1 MFGISQRIAIDLGT
15 TNTRVYVPKQG
26 VVFDEPS
33 VVATD
38 IETNKIVAIGAEAR
52 DMLGRTPENIRA
64 SQPVHQGVIA
74 DYQAAKAMMKYYIGK
89 VAGGFSLSRP
99 DVMVA
104 VPAGATSTERRAV
117 IDAALSAGARATY
130 LIKSPIAAS
139 LGAGI
144 PIASAAGNMVVVI
157 GGGSTDIAILSLGGL
172 VAGNSVKVGG
182 DQLNAAITDY
192 IRKRYNLA
200 IGTQT
205 AEDIKR
211 KVGSALPVGSDKT
224 TEIRGRD
231 VIAGLPKTITIGIS
245 ELSIAM
251 QDPLNDIVEA
261 IRSVLEQTPP
271 ELSSDIIDRG
281 MVLAGGGAL
290 LKNLDAMLTKITGVP
305 CVVTEDAE
313 HCVVKG
319 IGIALE
325 NLEDYKRSL
334 AGVQ

>member
-1 MFGISQRIAIDLGT
+1 MFGLTKRIAIDLGT
-15 TNTRVYVPKQG
+15 ANTRVYVPGRG

-38 IETNKIVAIGAEAR
+38 SESGKIVAIGAEAR
-52 DMLGRTPENIRA
+52 EMLGRTPENIRA
-64 SQPVHQGVIA
+64 SQPVQQGVIA
-74 DYQAAKAMMKYYIGK
+74 DYQAAKNIMKYYVGK
-89 VAGGFSLSRP
+89 VVGNFNLSRP
-99 DVMVA
+99 DIMIA
-104 VPAGATSTERRAV
+104 IPAGATSTERRAV
-117 IDAALSAGARATY
+117 IDAALAAGARATY

-157 GGGSTDIAILSLGGL
+157 GAGGTDIAIMSLGGV
-172 VAGNSVKVGG
+172 VASNSVRIGG
-182 DQLNAAITDY
+182 DQLNSAITDY

-200 IGTQT
+200 IGAQT
-205 AEDIKR
+205 AEAIKR
-211 KVGSALPVGSDKT
+211 RVGSALPVGSDKT

-231 VIAGLPKTITIGIS
+231 TIGGLPKTVTIGIS

-251 QDPLNDIVEA
+251 EEPLSDIVEA

-313 HCVVKG
+313 SCVVRG

>member
-1 MFGISQRIAIDLGT
+1 MFGIAKRIAIDLGT
-15 TNTRVYVPKQG
+15 TNTRVYVPGRG
-26 VVFDEPS
+26 VLFDEPS

-38 IETNKIVAIGAEAR
+38 SESNKIVALGAEAR
-52 DMLGRTPENIRA
+52 DMLGRTPGDIRA

-74 DYQAAKAMMKYYIGK
+74 DYQAAKNMIKYYLGK
-89 VAGGFSLSRP
+89 VAGGFSLNRP
-99 DVMVA
+99 DVMIA

-117 IDAALSAGARATY
+117 IDASLSAGARATY

-157 GGGSTDIAILSLGGL
+157 GGGSTDIAIMSLGGL
-172 VAGNSVKVGG
+172 VAGNSVKIGG

-211 KVGSALPVGSDKT
+211 RVGSALPVGGDKT

-231 VIAGLPKTITIGIS
+231 VIAGLPKTVTVGLN
-245 ELSIAM
+245 ELSLAM
-251 QDPLNDIVEA
+251 QEPLNDIVEA

-313 HCVVKG
+313 LCVVRG

>member
-1 MFGISQRIAIDLGT
+1 MFGLTKRIAIDLGT
-15 TNTRVYVPKQG
+15 TNTRVYIPKHG
-26 VVFDEPS
+26 VMFDEPS

-38 IETNKIVAIGAEAR
+38 IQTNKIVAIGAEAR

-74 DYQAAKAMMKYYIGK
+74 DYQAAKSMIKYYVGK
-89 VAGGFSLSRP
+89 VAGGFSLNRP
-99 DVMVA
+99 DIMIA

-157 GGGSTDIAILSLGGL
+157 GGGSTDIAIMSLGGL
-172 VAGNSVKVGG
+172 VAGNSVRVGG
-182 DQLNAAITDY
+182 DQLNTAITDY

-200 IGTQT
+200 IGSQT

-211 KVGSALPVGSDKT
+211 RVGSALPVGSDKT

-231 VIAGLPKTITIGIS
+231 TIAGLPKTITIGIS

-251 QDPLNDIVEA
+251 QEPLGDIVEA

-313 HCVVKG
+313 LCVVRG
-319 IGIALE
+319 IGIALD
-325 NLEDYKRSL
+325 NLDDYKRSL

>member
-1 MFGISQRIAIDLGT
+1 MFGISKRIAIDLGT

-74 DYQAAKAMMKYYIGK
+74 DYQAAKSMMKYYIGK
-89 VAGGFSLSRP
+89 IAGGFNLSRP
-99 DVMVA
+99 DVMIA

-157 GGGSTDIAILSLGGL
+157 GGGSTDVAILSLGGL

-182 DQLNAAITDY
+182 DQLNTAIADY

-200 IGTQT
+200 IGIQT

-211 KVGSALPVGSDKT
+211 RVGSALPVGSDKT

-231 VIAGLPKTITIGIS
+231 VIAGLPKTVTIGVS

-251 QDPLNDIVEA
+251 QEPLNDIVEA
-261 IRSVLEQTPP
+261 IRAVLEQTPP

-313 HCVVKG
+313 LCVVRG

>member
-1 MFGISQRIAIDLGT
+1 MFGIAKRIAIDLGT

-38 IETNKIVAIGAEAR
+38 IETNKIVSIGAEAR

-74 DYQAAKAMMKYYIGK
+74 DYQAAKSMMKYYLGK
-89 VAGGFSLSRP
+89 VAGGFSLNRP
-99 DVMVA
+99 DVMIA

-182 DQLNAAITDY
+182 DQLNTAITDY

-231 VIAGLPKTITIGIS
+231 VIAGLPKTITMGVS

-251 QDPLNDIVEA
+251 QEPLNDIVEA

-313 HCVVKG
+313 LCVVRG

>member
-74 DYQAAKAMMKYYIGK
+74 DYQAAKSMMKYYLGK

-99 DVMVA
+99 DVMIA

-157 GGGSTDIAILSLGGL
+157 GGGSTDVAILSLGGL

-182 DQLNAAITDY
+182 DQLNTAIADY

-211 KVGSALPVGSDKT
+211 RVGSALPVGSDKT

-231 VIAGLPKTITIGIS
+231 VIAGLPKTVTIGVS
-245 ELSIAM
+245 ELSLAM
-251 QDPLNDIVEA
+251 QEPLGDIVEA
-261 IRSVLEQTPP
+261 IRAVLEQTPP